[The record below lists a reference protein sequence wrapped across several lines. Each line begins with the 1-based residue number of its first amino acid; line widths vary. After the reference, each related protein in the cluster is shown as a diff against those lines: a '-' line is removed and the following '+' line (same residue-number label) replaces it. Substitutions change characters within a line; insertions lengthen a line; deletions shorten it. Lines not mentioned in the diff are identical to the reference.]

1 MSTRTVSYT
10 HLDVYKRQ
18 TLGSKY
24 ALRMLTRYGHGDVA
38 YKMASQKDCPSWG
51 WWIEQG
57 FTTLAE
63 TWALSPEFRDAS
75 VNHVFLGDISAWMVS
90 DIAGINF
97 DPERPGYR
105 HIMFRP
111 HFFDGL
117 DWAEAEYRSVSGP
130 IRSRWERKG
139 DRVVLTVTV
148 PVNSTAT
155 VEAGGK
161 TVEVGAGTHDFKF

>member
-1 MSTRTVSYT
+1 
-10 HLDVYKRQ
+10 
-18 TLGSKY
+18 
-24 ALRMLTRYGHGDVA
+24 
-38 YKMASQKDCPSWG
+38 
-51 WWIEQG
+51 
-57 FTTLAE
+57 
-63 TWALSPEFRDAS
+63 
-75 VNHVFLGDISAWMVS
+75 MVS

-105 HIMFRP
+105 HIVFRP

-130 IRSRWERKG
+130 IRSRWERKC